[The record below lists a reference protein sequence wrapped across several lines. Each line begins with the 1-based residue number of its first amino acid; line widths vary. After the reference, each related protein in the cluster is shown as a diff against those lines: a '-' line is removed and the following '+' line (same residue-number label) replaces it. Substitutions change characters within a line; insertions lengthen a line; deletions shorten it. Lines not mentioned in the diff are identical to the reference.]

1 MNCNYFSHSK
11 FVEMSFY
18 ESDFNNYV
26 NLTIALIYLLFV
38 SNTSNH
44 PFSRNE
50 NYKNWKKKLI
60 IKGRTR
66 LKVKRLPLQRK
77 FLVKHLRYANR
88 IYLVMSLGY
97 FSDSFYL
104 QIEYRKK
111 KKKNF
116 ECKEKKNLVHV
127 LS

>member
-1 MNCNYFSHSK
+1 MESSVCWVLSVSVQKLQGRIFTTKQKRCFPHGIFKSVNCDYFSHSK

-50 NYKNWKKKLI
+50 NYKNWKKI
-60 IKGRTR
+60 NN
-66 LKVKRLPLQRK
+66 KR
-77 FLVKHLRYANR
+77 
-88 IYLVMSLGY
+88 
-97 FSDSFYL
+97 
-104 QIEYRKK
+104 
-111 KKKNF
+111 KNQV
-116 ECKEKKNLVHV
+116 E
-127 LS
+127 S

>member
-1 MNCNYFSHSK
+1 LLAILQTTLSA
-11 FVEMSFY
+11 EMKI
-18 ESDFNNYV
+18 
-26 NLTIALIYLLFV
+26 TKIG
-38 SNTSNH
+38 
-44 PFSRNE
+44 
-50 NYKNWKKKLI
+50 KKLI

-111 KKKNF
+111 QERKK
-116 ECKEKKNLVHV
+116 L
-127 LS
+127 